1 MKKIIIYCLIT
12 FASFSSFAQNEK
24 YVSAMKKNI
33 AQLDSAFAKPDLFLS
48 LANTFERIGTAEKS
62 EWLPYYYAAYCRVN
76 HAFMQKDQSANDA
89 IADKATELINKAD
102 SLQPNNSEIS
112 CIKSMVASVQMMVN
126 PQQRFMQYGPV
137 SQKAMAMAMQQDPSN
152 PRPYMLKGQGLKYT
166 PEQFGGGC
174 KKAVVELTIAQ
185 DKFITFK
192 PASDIS
198 PNWGKSYTEM
208 MLKEC
213 RQTK

>member
-1 MKKIIIYCLIT
+1 MKKLIILSLIT
-12 FASFSSFAQNEK
+12 IVTLSSFAQSEK
-24 YVSAMKKNI
+24 YVNTMKKNI
-33 AQLDSAFAKPDLFLS
+33 GQLDSAFAKPDLFLS
-48 LANTFERIGTAEKS
+48 LANTFERIGTAEKI
-62 EWLPYYYAAYCRVN
+62 EWLPFYYAAYCRVN
-76 HAFMQKDQSANDA
+76 YAFMQKDQSGSDA

-112 CIKSMVASVQMMVN
+112 CIKSMIASAQMMVN
-126 PQQRFMQYGPV
+126 PQQRFMQYGPL

-152 PRPYMLKGQGLKYT
+152 PRPFMLKGQSLKYT

-174 KKAVVELTIAQ
+174 KKALIELSTAQ
-185 DKFITFK
+185 EKFNAFK

-208 MLKEC
+208 TIKEC
-213 RQTK
+213 GEAK